1 VNGGATRNWIDF
13 SRRLEYSD
21 LTMKFRQSMLLVLV
35 SVLAVSTP
43 LALASPPDPTWI
55 GGMYD
60 DADFDDVVILLT
72 TGAGAVE
79 HFTLADACPIP
90 AVTVFPRR
98 PDESSVSSETPPSL
112 HARAPPAP

>member
-1 VNGGATRNWIDF
+1 MVPGGATRNWIDF

-21 LTMKFRQSMLLVLV
+21 LTMRFRQSMLLVLV
-35 SVLAVSTP
+35 SVLAVSR
-43 LALASPPDPTWI
+43 PPDLTWI